1 MSSRKEVIAW
11 CNRRAGT
18 IRTRIILPQDPR
30 GRQDES
36 HAHERATAGLCL
48 VNVVVDIVIR
58 GSSAIR
64 IRTAMRNVSEMF
76 GLRMAWMHGKRYITV

>member
-64 IRTAMRNVSEMF
+64 IRTAMNVSEMF